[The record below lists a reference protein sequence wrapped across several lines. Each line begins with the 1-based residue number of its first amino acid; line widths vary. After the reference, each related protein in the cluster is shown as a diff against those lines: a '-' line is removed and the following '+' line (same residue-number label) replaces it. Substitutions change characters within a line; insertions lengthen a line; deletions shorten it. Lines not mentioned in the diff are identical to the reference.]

1 MAYFDHF
8 KELAVELNTTGS
20 EKLDTYLLRMLTSDV
35 ALPMSASGKE
45 DLPLHKVDFLHTSI
59 IVLTLHNGMQLVEL
73 ILFSSKT
80 ASKVFGETHEVV
92 LQIHFLRVNF
102 NSTLTLTLTLTLT
115 RI

>member
-8 KELAVELNTTGS
+8 KELAAEPNTS
-20 EKLDTYLLRMLTSDV
+20 EKLDTCLLRMLTSDV

-45 DLPLHKVDFLHTSI
+45 DLPLHKVSFLHTSI
-59 IVLTLHNGMQLVEL
+59 IVLTLHMQLVEL
-73 ILFSSKT
+73 ILFPSKT
-80 ASKVFGETHEVV
+80 ASKVFGETHEVMF
-92 LQIHFLRVNF
+92 QINLLRVNF

>member
-8 KELAVELNTTGS
+8 KELAAEPNAS

-92 LQIHFLRVNF
+92 LQINPPSPSGSVFR
-102 NSTLTLTLTLTLT
+102 TLQACAVAMA
-115 RI
+115 